1 MGHRERLALAAILLL
16 AALLRL
22 SGLTFGLDLS
32 DPRETVLNNLL
43 DERGMVDEVQGRF
56 LRGDLHP
63 GSFLLRGPAGF
74 VVFGLCDAAVLW
86 LERLQGSLDWGARL
100 AELDRNPSLLHL
112 VHRLVSVVAGVLSV
126 WLCAR
131 VTRRE
136 FGPAAGLSA
145 AVLLACAYL
154 HVRES
159 HFGQVDVLWGFF
171 TLLALER
178 CFLLL
183 RAPRAGRYAL
193 AGLCAGLAASA
204 KYFSALFGA
213 TILIAHLMA
222 RAAARRTGAP
232 VPPHRNLALAWAL
245 MPVGF
250 LLLFPGVLMAGGDL
264 LERLLFSRQV
274 YGGSLRPGVLLEGL
288 LFHGRYSLGVGL
300 GEPVLVLVAAGA
312 LLAWRRGST
321 GRFFVL
327 AALVFV
333 PSILVTEHRPV
344 RFALGLLVHL
354 VPGAGIALSALL
366 ARLPRGLAALALLL
380 VLAPSLARSSALDL
394 LLPRRDT
401 RVEMLALLRERAL
414 PPEEV
419 LGAGW
424 HHGLPVPAS
433 RTALPY
439 TTYLPAG
446 RDQRVDKAA
455 VMAEIRAHPPAL
467 IVRDYSAP
475 EGWLP
480 ADLDRLLRE
489 RYREV
494 ARLDG
499 RRPGR
504 DVPLPDPQHGNPTHM
519 VPYVAP
525 WAMSRPGPPLA
536 LFERI
541 DP

>member
-1 MGHRERLALAAILLL
+1 
-16 AALLRL
+16 
-22 SGLTFGLDLS
+22 
-32 DPRETVLNNLL
+32 
-43 DERGMVDEVQGRF
+43 
-56 LRGDLHP
+56 
-63 GSFLLRGPAGF
+63 
-74 VVFGLCDAAVLW
+74 
-86 LERLQGSLDWGARL
+86 
-100 AELDRNPSLLHL
+100 
-112 VHRLVSVVAGVLSV
+112 
-126 WLCAR
+126 
-131 VTRRE
+131 
-136 FGPAAGLSA
+136 
-145 AVLLACAYL
+145 
-154 HVRES
+154 
-159 HFGQVDVLWGFF
+159 VDVLWGLC
-171 TLLALER
+171 TLLALDR
-178 CFLLL
+178 SFLLL
-183 RAPRAGRYAL
+183 RAPRPGRYAS

-204 KYFSALFGA
+204 KYFSALLGA
-213 TILIAHLMA
+213 TILVAHVFA
-222 RAAARRTGAP
+222 RGAARRTGARP
-232 VPPHRNLALAWAL
+232 PPHGYLALAWGL

-250 LLLFPGVLMAGGDL
+250 LLLFPGVFVAGEDL

-300 GEPVLVLVAAGA
+300 GEPVLALAAAGTV
-312 LLAWRRGST
+312 LAWRRGVA
-321 GRFFVL
+321 GRFLVL
-327 AALVFV
+327 SALVFV

-344 RFALGLLVHL
+344 RFALGLLVLL
-354 VPGAGIALSALL
+354 VPCAGIALAALL
-366 ARLPRGLAALALLL
+366 ARLPRALAAPVLLL
-380 VLAPSLARSSALDL
+380 ALAPSLVRSLALDL

-414 PPEEV
+414 PPAEV

-455 VMAEIRAHPPAL
+455 ILAGLRAHPPGL

-480 ADLDRLLRE
+480 AELDGLIRE

-504 DVPLPDPQHGNPTHM
+504 DVPLPDPHHGNPTHM
-519 VPYVAP
+519 VPYLDP
-525 WAMSRPGPPLA
+525 WAMTRPGPPLA
-536 LFERI
+536 LFQRV